1 MHLKTSLLILSFFV
15 FVFMI
20 TGCDHRERN
29 TTKLNSPN
37 SEQSE
42 LQSIESN
49 LRSILSADSLLLM
62 AEYYSTNLE
71 DQFPDTLVAT
81 YYQQVGLLLYRK
93 SAFGQA
99 SGYFVKSEHYFKKA
113 GRYNK
118 AVGMLSNQA
127 VIQEILGNYQEA
139 INMYLE
145 AATYFLDED
154 DSISLAKVYTNIA
167 VAYQEMGLNDKSL
180 KYNQMGL
187 TIRQSRRDTLATAT
201 NFNNIGVLYD
211 EFFQQPDSA
220 LYYYQ
225 QAVNIYQKYRVFGK
239 WAFALNN
246 LARMHIEKKNNR
258 LATMELDRAY
268 SLMDS
273 IDNQDGKAKVLRNQG
288 ELYFST
294 LDNQKAVEAFIL
306 AFSTF
311 KEVKDKKSMLE
322 VSELLSK
329 VYLTG
334 GNYTK
339 AIEYMKLGNQI
350 KDSLVSIE
358 DKSNIAEME
367 TKYQVKEKNKAIKI
381 LELQRE
387 LNQRKIRY
395 QIWLI
400 GLLVIISTLI
410 VLVFLFNYNRNK
422 LKQQQLRLELQNY
435 LLQIRKMQSEIIEA
449 KIQEPQPNGIPDFE
463 EFDLTEREKEVL
475 RMIAYGYKN
484 SEIGEK
490 LFVSENTIKTHIKNI
505 YIKLDVKNRVE
516 ALKRV
521 KMVQ

>member
-1 MHLKTSLLILSFFV
+1 
-15 FVFMI
+15 
-20 TGCDHRERN
+20 
-29 TTKLNSPN
+29 
-37 SEQSE
+37 
-42 LQSIESN
+42 
-49 LRSILSADSLLLM
+49 
-62 AEYYSTNLE
+62 
-71 DQFPDTLVAT
+71 
-81 YYQQVGLLLYRK
+81 
-93 SAFGQA
+93 
-99 SGYFVKSEHYFKKA
+99 
-113 GRYNK
+113 
-118 AVGMLSNQA
+118 
-127 VIQEILGNYQEA
+127 
-139 INMYLE
+139 
-145 AATYFLDED
+145 
-154 DSISLAKVYTNIA
+154 
-167 VAYQEMGLNDKSL
+167 
-180 KYNQMGL
+180 
-187 TIRQSRRDTLATAT
+187 
-201 NFNNIGVLYD
+201 
-211 EFFQQPDSA
+211 
-220 LYYYQ
+220 
-225 QAVNIYQKYRVFGK
+225 
-239 WAFALNN
+239 
-246 LARMHIEKKNNR
+246 
-258 LATMELDRAY
+258 
-268 SLMDS
+268 
-273 IDNQDGKAKVLRNQG
+273 
-288 ELYFST
+288 
-294 LDNQKAVEAFIL
+294 
-306 AFSTF
+306 
-311 KEVKDKKSMLE
+311 MLE